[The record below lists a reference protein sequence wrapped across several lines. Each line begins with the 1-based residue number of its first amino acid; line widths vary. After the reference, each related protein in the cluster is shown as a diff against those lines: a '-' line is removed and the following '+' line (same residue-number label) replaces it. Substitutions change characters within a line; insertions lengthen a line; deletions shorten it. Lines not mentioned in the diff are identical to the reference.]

1 MTGDAMNGD
10 STGADV
16 WKRLFSNY
24 SDAFLDHAY
33 EPRNVGSMDEADVH
47 VKVTGSCGDSI
58 ELWIRERGGRIKE
71 ITFIPDGCEGTVA
84 CGSAMTELA
93 KGKSV
98 KEAAGI
104 SAASIEHFL
113 GGLTEEHKHCAQLAA
128 AALYRAL
135 AECIRKKRK
144 ELK

>member
-1 MTGDAMNGD
+1 MTDD
-10 STGADV
+10 VGAGV
-16 WKRLFSNY
+16 WKKLFGEH
-24 SDAFLDHAY
+24 SDVFLDHAY
-33 EPRNVGSMDEADVH
+33 EPRNVGSMDDACVH
-47 VKVTGSCGDSI
+47 VRVSGLCGDTI
-58 ELWIRERGGRIKE
+58 DIWIKEHEGRIVE
-71 ITFIPDGCEGTVA
+71 ISFIPDGCEGTVA
-84 CGSAMTELA
+84 CGSAMTELVRR
-93 KGKSV
+93 KSIE
-98 KEAAGI
+98 EAAGI